1 MLASLPQNLHS
12 LKYNFMNISLLNV
25 LCVGMESVPRVIS
38 LSSKN
43 TLLFT
48 PAEVRMAIKSVSLRV
63 CVHVQ

>member
-12 LKYNFMNISLLNV
+12 LKYNLMNISLLRV

-48 PAEVRMAIKSVSLRV
+48 PAEVHMAIKSVSLKV
-63 CVHVQ
+63 SV